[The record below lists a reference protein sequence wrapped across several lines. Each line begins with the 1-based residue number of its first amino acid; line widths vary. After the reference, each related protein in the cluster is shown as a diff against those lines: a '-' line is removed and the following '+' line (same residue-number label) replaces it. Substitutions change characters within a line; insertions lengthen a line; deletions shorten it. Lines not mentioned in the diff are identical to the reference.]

1 MRRSPHAPALRA
13 TALALAF
20 LAGLAPLLAGCAAA
34 DDSDGAAAP
43 TDQPADVAGTI
54 VRDEGAPRLV
64 DASDPYYEGMSLL
77 SESTLVLDTEGARVD
92 GDTLTDGDAV
102 EVWADLCAESY
113 PVQCQVVAVRVVG

>member
-13 TALALAF
+13 FALPLI
-20 LAGLAPLLAGCAAA
+20 LMAGLASPLAGCAA

-43 TDQPADVAGTI
+43 PERPADVDGT
-54 VRDEGAPRLV
+54 VDSDEGAPRLV

-77 SESTLVLDTEGARVD
+77 SASTVVLDADGARVD
-92 GDTLTDGDAV
+92 GDTLVDGDAV
-102 EVWADLCAESY
+102 EVWAEVCAESY